1 MITRSDKMMMME
13 QQRDIYSER
22 NDCSVIALAIALEYE
37 YIDAWMM
44 MHKQGRK
51 KRAGSTVFDLQ
62 MALHQAN
69 VPFNVIK
76 RRLLRSIAERMGKKR
91 MTVNLLQKSLN
102 DKKTYMIVIRGHI
115 FTMTNGEI
123 HDFKN
128 SGRSE
133 VMVVLEIMEQKPDTL
148 TLFSEQKPFKAEQL
162 QLI

>member
-1 MITRSDKMMMME
+1 MITKSDKMMMME
-13 QQRDIYSER
+13 QQRDIYSEH

-44 MHKQGRK
+44 MKKQGRK
-51 KRAGSTVFDLQ
+51 KRTGSTVTNLQ

-76 RRLLRSIAERMGKKR
+76 HGPLRRLAERMGKKR
-91 MTVNLLQKSLN
+91 MTVNLLQKNLN
-102 DKKTYMIVIRGHI
+102 DKKTYMIVIHNHI
-115 FTMTNGEI
+115 FTMINGEI
-123 HDFKN
+123 HDFEN

-133 VMVVLEIMEQKPDTL
+133 VRAVMEIMEQKPNTL

-162 QLI
+162 QLL